1 MLTRS
6 RVKSE
11 KVRRVVTKCVSLS
24 FSFIVFLDSDFDF
37 FIELTRVPLNAKPAS
52 VIGKAMNILRQNG
65 NFTNF
70 LPISHARVPILKCYH
85 IRTGYQCDINFSD
98 SYGILNSPIVARL
111 LTFDA
116 RIYVVATI
124 LKYWTKV
131 HDCAGKNRISNYAIV
146 WMLLF
151 YLQQMPNPI
160 VPPIYEF
167 QKRVPP
173 YHVNGYNFA
182 FDERVPNQTTNQSR
196 CSELL
201 RGFFKFYS
209 EFEYETQIISPL
221 FGKAF
226 RKSHILAKTVPEL
239 AGYYELLSLN
249 PNLSPMQ
256 LNKRICIQDP
266 FEITHSIPGVIANL
280 EFQKI
285 LCKFEYAAEIIDSEL
300 RSNGESTKLLLLLF
314 DAEKF
319 TQYSIQKIRR
329 TNDDA
334 KQQQQQIAKQQ
345 QTAVFRSQNAASL
358 KTVLNVKP
366 TDYHLSIV
374 REILTKK
381 NTETNTKID
390 SQAIHRSWSEYVVEF
405 IVLILRDIFML
416 KIENGPATE
425 MIQNGT
431 ETPSTSVA
439 AEPNDESVTEDAVT
453 TDDDQERFT
462 KVLNVSGARDV
473 FLGRKQ
479 TKKITI
485 HSLHAEMLDSQ
496 ERVKNTAWEIQLKAS
511 VKIATDINS
520 FDNVTIELEDQIKT
534 KKNNSFKTFF
544 TNFDQNLNNLLK
556 IYFVHKS
563 GNTDQTE

>member
-1 MLTRS
+1 
-6 RVKSE
+6 
-11 KVRRVVTKCVSLS
+11 
-24 FSFIVFLDSDFDF
+24 
-37 FIELTRVPLNAKPAS
+37 
-52 VIGKAMNILRQNG
+52 MNILRQSG

-98 SYGILNSPIVARL
+98 SYGILSSPIVARL

-116 RIYVVATI
+116 RIYVLATI

-131 HDCAGKNRISNYAIV
+131 HDCAGKNRISNYAIM

-160 VPPIYEF
+160 VPPIIEF
-167 QKRVPP
+167 QKRVQP

-182 FDERVPNQTTNQSR
+182 FDRRVTNQTTNQSR

-209 EFEYETQIISPL
+209 EFEFETQIICPL

-226 RKSHILAKTVPEL
+226 RKSNVLAKNVPEL
-239 AGYYELLSLN
+239 CRYYEMLSLN
-249 PNLSPMQ
+249 QNLSPLQ

-266 FEITHSIPGVIANL
+266 FEITHSIPSVIANL

-285 LCKFEYAAEIIDSEL
+285 LWKFEYAAEIIDSEL

-314 DAEKF
+314 DADKF
-319 TQYSIQKIRR
+319 LQYTQQKSQRKN
-329 TNDDA
+329 TET
-334 KQQQQQIAKQQ
+334 KHP
-345 QTAVFRSQNAASL
+345 QTAVFRSQNAATFKSTL
-358 KTVLNVKP
+358 HIKP

-381 NTETNTKID
+381 NTESNTKID
-390 SQAIHRSWSEYVVEF
+390 SQAIHRTWSEYVVEF

-416 KIENGPATE
+416 KTENVATTE
-425 MIQNGT
+425 TTPNGID
-431 ETPSTSVA
+431 TPSTSA
-439 AEPNDESVTEDAVT
+439 ASEPNENATNDSMNSNEEKD
-453 TDDDQERFT
+453 RFM
-462 KVLNVSGARDV
+462 KVLNVSGNRDV

-479 TKKITI
+479 IKKITPQ
-485 HSLHAEMLDSQ
+485 SLTAEMLESQ
-496 ERVKNTAWEIQLKAS
+496 ARVKNTVLDIQLKAS
-511 VKIATDINS
+511 IRIKSDVNS
-520 FDNVTIELEDQIKT
+520 FDNITIELEDQIKT

-563 GNTDQTE
+563 GHVDQSE